1 VGLSIIKSCDVP
13 ELYGDNQSR
22 NTRMMMNVS
31 WFAPDSRVASSMGKF
46 RGCFN
51 PANEEQFLPF
61 GAGA

>member
-1 VGLSIIKSCDVP
+1 
-13 ELYGDNQSR
+13 
-22 NTRMMMNVS
+22 MMMNVS
-31 WFAPDSRVASSMGKF
+31 WLAPDSRVASSMGKF